1 MTTHKQTNKENTEMA
16 IPATIQ
22 KASDRMREHSDCAVK
37 AVAIVCGVSYKVA
50 HQALKEQGRMN
61 RKGTYSFMTHNAI
74 RSLGKVTI
82 PCSDR
87 FKAKTINTLAKELP
101 SRGVFLVSVKG
112 HVLACRGGQILDWT
126 EGRRHRILEI
136 HKVK

>member
-1 MTTHKQTNKENTEMA
+1 MA
-16 IPATIQ
+16 IPTNIQ

-37 AVAIVCGVSYKVA
+37 AVAIVCGVPYKVA
-50 HQALKEQGRMN
+50 HQALKDQGRMN
-61 RKGTYSFMTHNAI
+61 RKGTHSYMTHCAI
-74 RSLGKVTI
+74 RSLGKTTI
-82 PCSDR
+82 PCNDR

-136 HKVK
+136 YRVK